1 MVRGSVVALAVL
13 VVLSGCTGTVP
24 GDDPSTTSTVLG
36 ETHAVTVTSVVDG
49 DTIRVRFSNGT
60 LDTVRLLGV
69 DTPETQSENSPDEFE
84 GVPETDAGRA
94 CLREAGHDATRFMT
108 RRLLGETVR
117 ISTDSVADARGYYGR
132 LLAYVSHEGT
142 NVNYRLV
149 ASGRARVYDSTFS
162 KSDRFYAAEQ
172 RAQANGTGV
181 WACAD
186 DPASATDGDE
196 NGLVVAEIHADAAGD
211 DRENLDD
218 EYVVL
223 ANRRESAV
231 DLSGWS
237 ISDESGATYTFSDGT
252 ELAAGAELT
261 LRTGAGTDTSGE
273 YHWGSGR
280 PVWNN
285 AGDTVTVRAANGT
298 VMTQR
303 TYG

>member
-1 MVRGSVVALAVL
+1 MVRALAVVLAAL
-13 VVLSGCTGTVP
+13 VVLSGCTGLVP
-24 GDDPSTTSTVLG
+24 NDGPATTSAVLG
-36 ETHAVTVTSVVDG
+36 ETHVVTVTSVVDG
-49 DTIRVRFSNGT
+49 DTIKVRFSNGT

-69 DTPETQSENSPDEFE
+69 DTPETQSETSPDEFE

-117 ISTDSVADARGYYGR
+117 ISTDSATDARGYYGR

-162 KSDRFYAAEQ
+162 KSDRFYAAEG

-186 DPASATDGDE
+186 DPSVVADGGDG
-196 NGLVVAEIHADAAGD
+196 GLVVTEIHADAAGD
-211 DRENLDD
+211 DRENLAD

-223 ANRRESAV
+223 ANRGESTL

-237 ISDESGATYTFSDGT
+237 VSDESGVSYTFPDGT
-252 ELAAGAELT
+252 ELAPGAELT
-261 LRTGAGTDTSGE
+261 LRTGAGTDTTGE
-273 YHWGSGR
+273 FHWDSGR

-285 AGDTVTVRAANGT
+285 DGDTVTVRAANGT
-298 VMTQR
+298 VMAQR

>member
-1 MVRGSVVALAVL
+1 MVRGSVVAIAAL
-13 VVLSGCTGTVP
+13 VVLSGCTGFVP
-24 GDDPSTTSTVLG
+24 SDEPATTSAVLG
-36 ETHAVTVTSVVDG
+36 ETHVVTVTSVVDG
-49 DTIRVRFSNGT
+49 DTIKVRFSNGT

-69 DTPETQSENSPDEFE
+69 DTPETQSATSPDEFE

-117 ISTDSVADARGYYGR
+117 ISTDGIADARGYYGR

-162 KSDRFYAAEQ
+162 KSDRFYAAER

-181 WACAD
+181 WTCAD
-186 DPASATDGDE
+186 DPSVAADGGDG
-196 NGLVVAEIHADAAGD
+196 GLVVAEIHADADGD
-211 DRENLDD
+211 DRENLAD

-223 ANRRESAV
+223 ANRGESTL

-252 ELAAGAELT
+252 ELPPDTALT

-273 YHWGSGR
+273 YYWGSAR

-285 AGDTVTVRAANGT
+285 AGDTVTIRAANGT